1 MNLMDLGAL
10 VRARRLELGLNQGQM
25 ASLSGLSR
33 TTINLLESNSLND
46 LGMAKGLHLLAVLGI
61 ELQARPLGRPRN
73 ALIMASR
80 SSSVSY
86 KETISA
92 QELADAL
99 TSGTIPPNRR
109 AHLATLIDELPIS
122 MLVCAVEEAAN
133 HANMAPKK
141 YGATSPGGP
150 KTFNHRAGFG
160 SEPWSKP

>member
-1 MNLMDLGAL
+1 
-10 VRARRLELGLNQGQM
+10 M

-61 ELQARPLGRPRN
+61 ELQARPLGRPKN

-141 YGATSPGGP
+141 IWRHLSRWAKDFQSPR
-150 KTFNHRAGFG
+150 RA
-160 SEPWSKP
+160 WQ

>member
-10 VRARRLELGLNQGQM
+10 VRARRLELGLNQGQT

-141 YGATSPGGP
+141 IWRHISRWAKDFQSP
-150 KTFNHRAGFG
+150 RRV
-160 SEPWSKP
+160 WQ